1 MMMTMMMNVLL
12 HNLLP
17 HRASVKVA
25 QCNSTASVLVPFQG
39 SFAVD
44 AAWTL
49 FHQNGSDKNLQS
61 CLVDP
66 SGTLL

>member
-1 MMMTMMMNVLL
+1 MTVI
-12 HNLLP
+12 P
-17 HRASVKVA
+17 HTASVKVA
-25 QCNSTASVLVPFQG
+25 QCNSTALVLVPFQG

-66 SGTLL
+66 SGI